1 MPRPRMSEIR
11 KLEDGKWFRLIS
23 RPLDET
29 MLAYANRA
37 GWNQFHN
44 EDDNPDEIWEPCDE

>member
-1 MPRPRMSEIR
+1 MSEIR